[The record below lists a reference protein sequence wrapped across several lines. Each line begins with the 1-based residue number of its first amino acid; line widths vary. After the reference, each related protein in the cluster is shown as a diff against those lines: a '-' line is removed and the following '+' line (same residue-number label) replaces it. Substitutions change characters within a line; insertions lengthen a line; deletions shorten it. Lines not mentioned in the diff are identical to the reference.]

1 MGHADKFLLVLLIPV
16 VTFLLVM
23 WWQQRYWCAE
33 TLLLCDQPRE
43 VLRSI
48 IDLAVARWG
57 EARPRRF
64 RVESETPNGVVL
76 RARFEW
82 RPGVWQ
88 RITISAQ
95 ERSIRVVS
103 EASVPAGFG
112 GWQNIEAVREQVN
125 HVIDW
130 ARGRTREEIEKERQ
144 KGPLAGPA

>member
-1 MGHADKFLLVLLIPV
+1 MNHADKFLLVLLIPAV
-16 VTFLLVM
+16 SFLLVM

-33 TLLLCDQPRE
+33 TLLLCDQPRD

-48 IDLAVARWG
+48 IGLAVARWG
-57 EARPRRF
+57 TASPLRF
-64 RVESETPNGVVL
+64 RVESETPDGVVL
-76 RARFEW
+76 RSRLGW

-103 EASVPAGFG
+103 EATLPAGAG
-112 GWQNIEAVREQVN
+112 GRQNVEAVREQVSRA
-125 HVIDW
+125 IDW
-130 ARGRTREEIEKERQ
+130 ARGRSGEEIEEERR